1 MKVYNA
7 FSRLDM
13 NKEQRQIEVLA
24 SFLLEEYRIEQV
36 IESLPRGYISVKQI
50 AGHTYYYRQ
59 WREGDKIISNYVP
72 EAFLKGVKQK
82 IVIRK
87 ENEQL
92 LKIVKKDISKS
103 TKAVLKAGLLSE
115 EQVVALK
122 EGVKN
127 DDVKPEERQAFIEK
141 AFPEANNQTKKAMGY
156 YVEGV
161 ASYNDVLLASW
172 GL

>member
-1 MKVYNA
+1 
-7 FSRLDM
+7 M
-13 NKEQRQIEVLA
+13 NKEQRQIEVLV
-24 SFLLEEYRIEQV
+24 SSLSEEYRIEQV
-36 IESLPRGYISVKQI
+36 ISSLPRGYISVKQI

-59 WREGDKIISNYVP
+59 WREGDKIISSYVP

-92 LKIVKKDISKS
+92 LKIVKKDLAKA
-103 TKAVLKAGLLSE
+103 TKTVLKANLLTQ
-115 EQVVALK
+115 EQIDALYKGVA
-122 EGVKN
+122 N
-127 DDVKPEERQAFIEK
+127 DDKKPEEREAFISK
-141 AFPEANNQTKKAMGY
+141 AFPNPDNATQKAMGY